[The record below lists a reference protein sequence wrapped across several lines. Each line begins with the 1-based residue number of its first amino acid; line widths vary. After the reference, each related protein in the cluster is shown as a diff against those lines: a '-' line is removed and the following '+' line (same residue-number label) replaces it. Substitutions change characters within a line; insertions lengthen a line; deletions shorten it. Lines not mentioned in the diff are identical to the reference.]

1 VLLVALATTACGQSD
16 DRAQVRSV
24 TEAFVAA
31 YRHDDGGTACAQLSR
46 DTRRA
51 LESEEG
57 KSCRRAVTELR
68 LDAGGV
74 SGVEVFVTNAKVALR
89 TGESVF
95 LSKQSVGWRISAV
108 GCRPQGGKPA
118 DRPFDCELQ
127 A

>member
-1 VLLVALATTACGQSD
+1 VGRPTPACIVLLVALATTACGQSD

-74 SGVEVFVTNAKVALR
+74 SGVEVFVTNAKVDSGGGMPAAGR
-89 TGESVF
+89 QAG
-95 LSKQSVGWRISAV
+95 GSAI
-108 GCRPQGGKPA
+108 
-118 DRPFDCELQ
+118 
-127 A
+127 